1 MLQRDGALT
10 LMNAYEEMTL
20 LEAEVSLIERAGIA
34 AAVRADWLLAPATQN
49 GWCDALRT
57 PHGRLEPEGSTARS
71 NCDSERLHPTS
82 RLLDSEWVSAAG
94 DKSWPTR
101 PVGAR
106 LLGKKLL
113 ELTELQLEPN
123 PAPAAVQAVVPDP
136 GCAHVGQSVQTGC
149 QWDPQQCS
157 GPRNSRCCHWRGIPS
172 GRYIGD
178 IIRAIMAWYPRQT
191 QLYLLIFFKQTV
203 FIPN

>member
-1 MLQRDGALT
+1 MAKDVNHLALP
-10 LMNAYEEMTL
+10 L
-20 LEAEVSLIERAGIA
+20 
-34 AAVRADWLLAPATQN
+34 WLCCARTQ
-49 GWCDALRT
+49 T
-57 PHGRLEPEGSTARS
+57 TQYIPIHLEPEGNS
-71 NCDSERLHPTS
+71 SEQ
-82 RLLDSEWVSAAG
+82 V
-94 DKSWPTR
+94 
-101 PVGAR
+101 AR
-106 LLGKKLL
+106 LRGQIV
-113 ELTELQLEPN
+113 TVSVCIRHHGCSTPSGSR
-123 PAPAAVQAVVPDP
+123 PRRTRAAPPDPVQAVVPDP

-157 GPRNSRCCHWRGIPS
+157 GPRNSRCCHWRGIRS